1 MITTHNQ
8 QAPGGSTPE
17 CETTQPASDLSP
29 ADNSIRKYILPPALQ
44 MHDPI
49 PAHDPKAG
57 INPMVDCAS
66 YLFTIMGQLATT
78 EDFRHLG
85 KLHKELLHE
94 IHAFENTVKVHQYN
108 AEYAQVCIYV
118 ICAVFDDLICLSMG
132 YCGQYQNNGQDQAHL
147 EQITNSLYKYIRAYR
162 GNVSKLLSPA
172 PLKPPKMAAPVIPD
186 SDISHWT
193 VILFTACVIMI
204 VFIGLGYLMEMI
216 SNEAISKFTDVQ
228 KTVARNNLQQ

>member
-1 MITTHNQ
+1 
-8 QAPGGSTPE
+8 
-17 CETTQPASDLSP
+17 
-29 ADNSIRKYILPPALQ
+29 
-44 MHDPI
+44 
-49 PAHDPKAG
+49 
-57 INPMVDCAS
+57 
-66 YLFTIMGQLATT
+66 MGQLATT

-108 AEYAQVCIYV
+108 AEYVQVCIYV
-118 ICAVFDDLICLSMG
+118 ICAVFDDLISRTEWGKDKWETFSLLTEFNLDKNHHERFFSILEHAIQEPEHYIDLMELMYICLSMG